1 METSKSAKKNGQL
14 TAEMRRDLNPHK
26 AARFAMWK
34 WGKRYVRS
42 GLGSMGFWDSL
53 SKTEQDFCRDAVRQI
68 CAARD
73 ESGGEAIYG
82 K

>member
-1 METSKSAKKNGQL
+1 MSMSKYASRADYDKEQ
-14 TAEMRRDLNPHK
+14 AQRDLNPHK

-34 WGKRYVRS
+34 WSDAYARK

-53 SKTEQDFCRDAVRQI
+53 DEHQQDICRRAVAEI

-73 ESGGEAIYG
+73 E
-82 K
+82 